1 VRKIIRILLALSVV
15 LGLMVTATPVAAKVI
30 TPVATLSSYCACTGS
45 TYNITFNISASL
57 TQGVHSVCIKF
68 PAGTTFKPTGGAW
81 GTGSILIGM
90 NGTAGTGVFPAEIT
104 VTGTEVC
111 FLVPVTYEIGAN
123 PILVQFTAKAGVIN
137 PCTPGKYQLE
147 VKTSRAPDSTYVLSN
162 KYTIVPCM
170 SSYVFAWDSNPSY
183 PGIAAGFVP
192 PFKACGQNGTQVE
205 NEVAHP
211 TIAGAWMNAFNVTFK
226 ASPAGCYAPCTTV
239 DIYAVLTASP
249 QFPCTSGA
257 QSKVTLNLTH
267 PTNSSWTLNTTTL
280 IWDPCTDADGVPTE
294 ILIADDVPLT
304 AAFTTTWA
312 GLIHFDTVGDYTLCF
327 RAYCPGASGA
337 PCGAAA
343 TGESLLVEK
352 CFNIKVY
359 QWKDVGK
366 IILDEKWNLISLP
379 LVPFDTS
386 IAGLLAS
393 LSPLALD
400 ADGAA
405 DLVSIWNY
413 SGGTWSN
420 YPGALTTMVD
430 GKSYWVRMS
439 YPMAGSY
446 TWYVF
451 GTARNMPPA
460 APSAYSVV
468 PGWNMFGFTS
478 LTTKD
483 IGGALPAYLWNFTG
497 TTNQPLVYGWDNT
510 GDWLT
515 SGWSIKLFNLAPLV
529 SGQGYWGAF
538 PAAGTIIP

>member
-15 LGLMVTATPVAAKVI
+15 LGLMVAATPVAAKVT
-30 TPVATLSSYCACTGS
+30 TPAVVVTGNCACTPGV
-45 TYNITFNISASL
+45 YNITFNITASL
-57 TQGVHSVCIKF
+57 TQGVHSVSIKF
-68 PAGTTFKPTGGAW
+68 PAGTTFKPYTGAW
-81 GTGSILIGM
+81 K
-90 NGTAGTGVFPAEIT
+90 NGYITINGYSVFGAEVT
-104 VTGTEVC
+104 VTGTEVT
-111 FLVPVTYEIGAN
+111 FLVPVQ
-123 PILVQFTAKAGVIN
+123 QFEAVPMAIEVIFTSNAGVIN

-170 SSYVFAWDSNPSY
+170 SSYIFDWDSNPSY
-183 PGIAAGFVP
+183 PGIASGFVP

-211 TIAGAWMNAFNVTFK
+211 TIAGAWMNAFNVTFM
-226 ASPAGCYAPCTTV
+226 AYPAGCYAPCSTV
-239 DIYAVLTASP
+239 DIVVSLTASP
-249 QFPCTSGA
+249 QFPCASLAT
-257 QSKVTLNLTH
+257 SKVTLNLTH
-267 PTNSSWTLNTTTL
+267 ATNSSWTLNTTTL
-280 IWDPCTDADGVPTE
+280 IWDPCNDADGVPNE

-304 AAFTTTWA
+304 KNFLTTWA

-327 RAYCPGASGA
+327 RAICPGSSAA
-337 PCGAAA
+337 PCSTTSVGPSVLA
-343 TGESLLVEK
+343 EQ
-352 CFNIKVY
+352 CFKIKVY

-393 LSPLALD
+393 LDSEALD
-400 ADGAA
+400 ADGGA

-430 GKSYWVRMS
+430 GKSYWVRMT
-439 YPMAGSY
+439 YPMTGSY

-478 LTTKD
+478 LTDKT
-483 IGGALPAYLWNFTG
+483 IGTYLWNYPTSA
-497 TTNQPLVYGWDNT
+497 TQPLVYGWDNS

-515 SGWSIKLFNLAPLV
+515 SGWALKLFSGATLV

-538 PAAGTIIP
+538 QAAGSIIP